1 MELPLSPTW
10 SQLYD
15 FLQARK
21 DEMCVALWFTHV
33 CAYVEVTSYI
43 RTPSID

>member
-1 MELPLSPTW
+1 MHRQQAEVTDVELTLSPTW

-21 DEMCVALWFTHV
+21 DEMCV
-33 CAYVEVTSYI
+33 
-43 RTPSID
+43 